1 MVAVRTAAD
10 FVILN
15 CTREWRCANAGVRL
29 YKSQSIKTRAA
40 DAESRLRCFP
50 L

>member
-1 MVAVRTAAD
+1 MVAVRTAAH

-15 CTREWRCANAGVRL
+15 CARQWRGANAVVRL
-29 YKSQSIKTRAA
+29 YKPQSIKTRAVGA
-40 DAESRLRCFP
+40 GRRLRCFP